1 MNRAIQFVG
10 VVWLGA
16 VVAVCADQTKP
27 PKNPPP
33 PKPAPAAKPGPPPPN
48 KAGGIPAGGIP
59 KAQTSLP
66 NPDNPIDRLLRMT
79 PEQRERA
86 IEKFPPQ
93 QQANFRK
100 RFESFDKLTEAQK
113 QKQLALLDE
122 FWSLPPDKQK
132 LARDQMNAFKALPED
147 RREEVKK
154 AYVMLSRMT
163 PDDRIARLAKPQF
176 RSRFTPAELQILTVL
191 PEYYPAP
198 GPRPNANQ

>member
-16 VVAVCADQTKP
+16 ALALCADQKP

-33 PKPAPAAKPGPPPPN
+33 PKVPAAKLPAPPPI
-48 KAGGIPAGGIP
+48 KKGGAP
-59 KAQTSLP
+59 KGQTTLP

-100 RFESFDKLTEAQK
+100 RFENFDKQPEAVK
-113 QKQLALLDE
+113 QRQLEHLDQ

-132 LARDQMNAFKALPED
+132 LVHDQMDAFKALPED
-147 RREEVKK
+147 RREEVIK
-154 AYVMLSRMT
+154 AYKRLSLET
-163 PDDRIARLAKPQF
+163 PEGRDTILARPQF

-191 PEYYPAP
+191 PQYWPAP
-198 GPRPNANQ
+198 SGVKPNQ

>member
-1 MNRAIQFVG
+1 MNRAIQVVG

-16 VVAVCADQTKP
+16 VVAMCADQTKP
-27 PKNPPP
+27 PKPPP
-33 PKPAPAAKPGPPPPN
+33 PKNPPAAAKPAAKVAQNNPG
-48 KAGGIPAGGIP
+48 GVP
-59 KAQTSLP
+59 KGRPSLP
-66 NPDNPIDRLLRMT
+66 NPDNPIDRLLRMS

-100 RFESFDKLTEAQK
+100 RFENFDKQTEAQK
-113 QKQLALLDE
+113 QRQLQHLDE

-132 LARDQMNAFKALPED
+132 LVRDQINAFKALPED
-147 RREEVKK
+147 RLAVVKQ

-163 PDDRIARLAKPQF
+163 PEERSERMARPQF
-176 RSRFTPAELQILTVL
+176 RGRFTPGELQILAVL

-198 GPRPNANQ
+198 GAQAKQ